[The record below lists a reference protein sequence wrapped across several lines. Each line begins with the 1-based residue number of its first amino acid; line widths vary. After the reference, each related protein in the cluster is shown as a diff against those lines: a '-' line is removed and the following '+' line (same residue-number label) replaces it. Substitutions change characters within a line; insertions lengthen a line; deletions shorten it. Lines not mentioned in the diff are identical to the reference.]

1 MNRESSRNPLPFYGR
16 GRLDG
21 PKSSRVRAVRS
32 AVAAT
37 AQKVFISLLLFFS
50 SPVHPQDDLS
60 FATPTSKDFYILIDS
75 NVEDPPRYNGRGAI
89 PRPAEGDSIEFQVF
103 MPDAAGLE
111 AYSFQL
117 AFQDTGAIFS
127 DYFDILAASTEARP
141 LLPVPDDQKLPEF
154 RALQLDSPRGSD
166 GPHRSALL
174 ITPWH
179 VSYTGLIGVVKLLA
193 KKDIPSDLPLVLDVN
208 IAVLSKTPPTR
219 LFIMKARQE
228 IGWRRTP

>member
-89 PRPAEGDSIEFQVF
+89 PRPAEGDSIEFQIF

-117 AFQDTGAIFS
+117 AF
-127 DYFDILAASTEARP
+127 
-141 LLPVPDDQKLPEF
+141 
-154 RALQLDSPRGSD
+154 
-166 GPHRSALL
+166 
-174 ITPWH
+174 
-179 VSYTGLIGVVKLLA
+179 
-193 KKDIPSDLPLVLDVN
+193 
-208 IAVLSKTPPTR
+208 
-219 LFIMKARQE
+219 
-228 IGWRRTP
+228 